1 MGVRFEKRL
10 VSAVWTRPRTP
21 PEQRAKLFY
30 SRADEIRFRE
40 EAAYVCDDDWLD
52 QLEEDSLP
60 DESSYSPK
68 EEQRTTNYSISK
80 AVVVFGSTTRTYGG
94 GCALEAALESEKSVS
109 AFSFF
114 DDAAFWNGEI
124 TWS

>member
-1 MGVRFEKRL
+1 MT
-10 VSAVWTRPRTP
+10 SVWTRPRTP

-40 EAAYVCDDDWLD
+40 EAAYACDDDWLD

-60 DESSYSPK
+60 DESSFSPTQQ
-68 EEQRTTNYSISK
+68 QRELRTNYSISK
-80 AVVVFGSTTRTYGG
+80 AVVVFGSTTRTYGSGG
-94 GCALEAALESEKSVS
+94 GCALEAVLESEKAS
-109 AFSFF
+109 AFSF
-114 DDAAFWNGEI
+114 DDAAFWNGQI